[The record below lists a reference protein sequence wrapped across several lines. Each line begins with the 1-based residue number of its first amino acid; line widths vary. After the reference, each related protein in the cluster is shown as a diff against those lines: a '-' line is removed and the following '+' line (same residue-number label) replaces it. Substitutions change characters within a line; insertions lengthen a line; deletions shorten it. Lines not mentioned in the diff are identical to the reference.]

1 MDTLTGDKLGPA
13 AQTEDYYQ
21 HTRREIAPLLPATA
35 SRILEVGAGA
45 GGTLKW
51 IKSIYL
57 QAETTAVELNPK
69 LRNELE
75 ANADLV
81 LIGAVDE
88 TLPLLKSYDLIL
100 LLDVIEH
107 LPDSG
112 ETLKGLVQ
120 RLKPGGRVIVSV
132 PNVAHLSVSLPLLL
146 KRRFTYQESG
156 ILDKTHVRFF
166 VEDTAVKLLND
177 AGLVVTSGLISGLQG
192 PKSRLVDLLSF
203 GLLRHHLAKQY
214 IMSGK
219 LSDDN
224 ARQEE
229 IRWQIAS

>member
-1 MDTLTGDKLGPA
+1 MQTLSGDKLGTG

-45 GGTLKW
+45 GATLKW
-51 IKSIYL
+51 LKSIYP
-57 QAETTAVELNPK
+57 QAETTAVELNLK
-69 LRNELE
+69 MRDELQK
-75 ANADLV
+75 NADLI
-81 LIGAVDE
+81 LIGAIDE

-112 ETLKGLVQ
+112 DTLQALVQ
-120 RLKPGGRVIVSV
+120 LLKPGGRVIVSL
-132 PNVAHLSVSLPLLL
+132 PNIAHLSVSLPLLL
-146 KRRFTYQESG
+146 KRRFTYRESG
-156 ILDKTHVRFF
+156 ILDRTHVRFF

-192 PKSRLVDLLSF
+192 PKSRLLDLLSF

-219 LSDDN
+219 LKDAN
-224 ARQEE
+224 AGQEQV
-229 IRWQIAS
+229 RWQIAG

>member
-13 AQTEDYYQ
+13 GQTEDYYQ

-81 LIGAVDE
+81 LIGAIDE

>member
-1 MDTLTGDKLGPA
+1 METLSGDKLGAA
-13 AQTEDYYQ
+13 AQTEGYYQ
-21 HTRREIAPLLPATA
+21 YTRREIAPLLPATA
-35 SRILEVGAGA
+35 SRVLEVGAGT

-69 LRNELE
+69 LRDELQG
-75 ANADLV
+75 NADVV
-81 LIGAVDE
+81 LIGAIDE
-88 TLPLLKSYDLIL
+88 TLPRLKSYDLIL
-100 LLDVIEH
+100 LLDVVEH
-107 LPDSG
+107 LPNSAD
-112 ETLKGLVQ
+112 TLQAIVQ
-120 RLKPGGRVIVSV
+120 LLEPGGQVIVSV

-146 KRRFTYQESG
+146 KRRFAYQDSG
-156 ILDKTHVRFF
+156 ILDRTHVRFF

-192 PKSRLVDLLSF
+192 PKSRLIDLLSF

-219 LSDDN
+219 IKDAS
-224 ARQEE
+224 AGQEE
-229 IRWQIAS
+229 VRWQIAS